1 MKKFVCL
8 LAMTPLFFS
17 LGCSVQQDRASQND
31 NNAMESARQKREMY
45 QDQLAEK
52 LRDLDQEISALKTR
66 IENDNKGDRK
76 QLDREMDELEQKR
89 AVAHEKLEKLR
100 DSSQAA
106 WEDMKVGMDAA
117 MKDLEVAYKQA
128 DAHFK

>member
-1 MKKFVCL
+1 MNKLVCL
-8 LAMTPLFFS
+8 LVMTFLFS
-17 LGCSVQQDRASQND
+17 VGCSVQQDRASQND
-31 NNAMESARQKREMY
+31 AMESARQKREMY

-52 LRDLDQEISALKTR
+52 LRHLDDEISALKAR

-76 QLDREMDELEQKR
+76 QLDRQMAELEQKR
-89 AVAHEKLEKLR
+89 AVAHEKLEKIR

-106 WEDMKVGMDAA
+106 WEEMKAGMDAA

-128 DAHFK
+128 DAYLK